1 MMKRFWLQLK
11 GMGIMFFLPILGYL
25 LFIPFCVMILNR
37 NVEEAERRFFAAQHM
52 CYQFIPILS
61 TIWMYMF
68 QKEYVEGEGRE
79 ILILGRKIP
88 LFSFIYWIL
97 NLPFI
102 WASLHIL
109 KDTEGYREDLFYEM
123 LVASFM
129 ICGLV
134 FFLNFAIS
142 SISLSI
148 LLVVLY
154 IWLSNVDIENVL
166 VFRDGLQD
174 VQQAS
179 QYLYVVLKGGG
190 LMSEQTAV
198 YSAMGALFWLCG
210 LFKARRL

>member
-1 MMKRFWLQLK
+1 MKRFWLQLK
-11 GMGIMFFLPILGYL
+11 GMGIMFFLPLLGYI
-25 LFIPFCVMILNR
+25 LFIPFCVMILNK
-37 NVEEAERRFFAAQHM
+37 NVEETEQRFITAQQM

-102 WASLHIL
+102 WVSIHIM
-109 KDTEGYREDLFYEM
+109 KDTEGYREDLFCEM
-123 LVASFM
+123 LVVSFM

-134 FFLNFAIS
+134 FFLNFAIN
-142 SISLSI
+142 SIALSL

-154 IWLSNVDIENVL
+154 IWLSNVDIENIL

-179 QYLYVVLKGGG
+179 QYFYVVLKGGG
-190 LMSEQTAV
+190 LLSGLAAI
-198 YSAMGALFWLCG
+198 YIAMGALFWLCG

>member
-1 MMKRFWLQLK
+1 
-11 GMGIMFFLPILGYL
+11 
-25 LFIPFCVMILNR
+25 
-37 NVEEAERRFFAAQHM
+37 
-52 CYQFIPILS
+52 
-61 TIWMYMF
+61 
-68 QKEYVEGEGRE
+68 
-79 ILILGRKIP
+79 
-88 LFSFIYWIL
+88 
-97 NLPFI
+97 
-102 WASLHIL
+102 
-109 KDTEGYREDLFYEM
+109 M

-142 SISLSI
+142 SIALSI

-154 IWLSNVDIENVL
+154 IWLSNVDIENVF

-190 LMSEQTAV
+190 LLSEEAAV